1 MKYILQSNSL
11 IPNPYP
17 YGSEGEAVH
26 QEQDAARQAGG
37 AALWGRNENLY
48 LKILHRAKGIHQK
61 HSQKGFAQIYFVL
74 LQIYFK
80 GGFKYYLKF
89 EQSSLVNFF

>member
-48 LKILHRAKGIHQK
+48 LKILHRAKGIHK
-61 HSQKGFAQIYFVL
+61 SIRKRDL
-74 LQIYFK
+74 L
-80 GGFKYYLKF
+80 KYILYYYKYILKVV
-89 EQSSLVNFF
+89 SNIT